1 MTDGVEPPGE
11 LALFPIR
18 GCILPPGEHLPL
30 NVFEPRYL
38 NMIDDAM
45 AGDRYLGMIQPADG
59 GTPDLPAL
67 ERVGTAGRIVS
78 HSETEDGRYLIVVSG
93 VMRFTMTEELNRLTP
108 YRVAK
113 ADYRGFER
121 DLDPQPLSG
130 GEAKDQFL
138 SRLRRFFTLTGLEAD
153 WDSLERA
160 PLNAV
165 VDKVAMAAPFDPDAK
180 QALLTA
186 PTPADRA
193 ERLSAFMDAA
203 LDSADPS
210 GGL

>member
-1 MTDGVEPPGE
+1 MTESVEPPGE
-11 LALFPIR
+11 LPLFPIR

-38 NMIDDAM
+38 NMVDDAM
-45 AGDRYLGMIQPADG
+45 AGDRYLGMIQPSGG
-59 GTPDLPAL
+59 GTPELPAL

-78 HSETEDGRYLIVVSG
+78 HSETEDGRYLIVLAG
-93 VMRFTMTEELNRLTP
+93 VMRFTMAEEVRRLTP
-108 YRVAK
+108 YRVAR

-121 DLDPQPLSG
+121 DLEPQPLAT
-130 GEAKDQFL
+130 GEAKRAFL
-138 SRLRRFFTLTGLEAD
+138 ARLRRFFALTGLEAD
-153 WDSLERA
+153 WESLERA

-165 VDKVAMAAPFDPDAK
+165 VDKVAMAAPFDSDAK

-210 GGL
+210 AGL